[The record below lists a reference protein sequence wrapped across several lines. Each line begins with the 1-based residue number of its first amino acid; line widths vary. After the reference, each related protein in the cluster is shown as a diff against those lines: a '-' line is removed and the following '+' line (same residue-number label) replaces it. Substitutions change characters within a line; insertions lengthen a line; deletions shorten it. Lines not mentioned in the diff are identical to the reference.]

1 MPEGEQKF
9 GAAHGGREHEVPH
22 VEHGL
27 NHNQLGDV
35 DEKEQKYEQ
44 DLRSFRS
51 LNRHQGQAAEG
62 TASVPWLS
70 EGI

>member
-22 VEHGL
+22 VENGL
-27 NHNQLGDV
+27 YHNQLGDV

-44 DLRSFRS
+44 DLRSFCS
-51 LNRHQGQAAEG
+51 FNRHHG
-62 TASVPWLS
+62 
-70 EGI
+70 